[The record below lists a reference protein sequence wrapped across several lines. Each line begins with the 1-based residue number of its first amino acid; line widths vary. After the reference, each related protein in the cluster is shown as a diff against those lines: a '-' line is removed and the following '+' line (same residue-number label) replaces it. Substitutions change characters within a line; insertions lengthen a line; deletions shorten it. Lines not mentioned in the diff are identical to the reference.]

1 MYSRQLLNQVCVLYS
16 VTSMMSGQVYS
27 EWRIPSEWEGED
39 LKVMLH
45 FSGLCVPGPGFLVV
59 SVVGSAR
66 VCAWLSRNVWH
77 TTFHFC
83 SFSSP
88 QPLAVALECTT
99 PRTALTKVL
108 VGSLIP
114 RSPTLLLVTCSIEE
128 RLGGWGSG
136 NEALLMLCE
145 VCLYKLLKILVSW
158 QC

>member
-1 MYSRQLLNQVCVLYS
+1 MGRRGFEGNVTLLRAMRPWTRLL
-16 VTSMMSGQVYS
+16 G
-27 EWRIPSEWEGED
+27 RICGWEC
-39 LKVMLH
+39 K
-45 FSGLCVPGPGFLVV
+45 S
-59 SVVGSAR
+59 

-114 RSPTLLLVTCSIEE
+114 RPPTLLLVTCSIEE